1 MIMDPMYFVF
11 ALPALLLAMY
21 AQFKVQGAFTKYSQI
36 RNTRNIPGSQAAQYL
51 LSAAGLQEVQ
61 IEGTRGTLTD
71 HYDPRGK
78 KLRLSSAV
86 ASQPSVAA
94 LGIVAH
100 EIGHAQQDKQGYTP
114 MRLRA
119 GLVPMVNLG
128 SWLGPIIFFA
138 GLIFAPQSR
147 LPWVGVILFSLSA
160 VFALVTL
167 PVELNASAR
176 AKQMLTATGLVAS
189 AEEQRGV
196 SQVLDAAA
204 WTYVAAVAQALSTLL
219 YYVFI
224 LTGASRRRD

>member
-21 AQFKVQGAFTKYSQI
+21 AQFKVQGAFNKYSQI
-36 RNTRNIPGSQAAQYL
+36 RNNRNIPGSQAAQYL
-51 LSAAGLQEVQ
+51 LSAAGLRDVQ
-61 IEGTRGTLTD
+61 IEGTQGTLTD

-78 KLRLSSAV
+78 KLRLSPAV

-100 EIGHAQQDKQGYTP
+100 EIGHAQQDLQGYTP

-138 GLIFAPQSR
+138 GLIFAPQSN
-147 LPWVGVILFSLSA
+147 LPWVGVILFSLTA

-176 AKQMLTATGLVAS
+176 AKQMLTTAGLVTS
-189 AEEQRGV
+189 AEEQHGV

-219 YYVFI
+219 YYVFL
-224 LTGASRRRD
+224 LTGLGRRRD